1 MRLIFLLF
9 GLLLIL
15 HSGFCNK
22 FQDEYNPKTDDISP
36 AYISGRNSQ
45 PLNAIESLT
54 VTFLFSNPGNQ
65 YSTGKITNWHPSSKL
80 QIRLL
85 NNFFFPNNTYSIFRK
100 SINLFLL
107 GCSKLSLLKVIR
119 C

>member
-9 GLLLIL
+9 GLLFVL
-15 HSGFCNK
+15 HSGFCNN
-22 FQDEYNPKTDDISP
+22 FQDDYISKKDDTSL

-54 VTFLFSNPGNQ
+54 FTFLFSNPGNQ
-65 YSTGKITNWHPSSKL
+65 YNTGKITNWHPSCKL
-80 QIRLL
+80 QNRPL
-85 NNFFFPNNTYSIFRK
+85 NNFYFPNNTYFTFRK